1 MTFITMKLKTKIP
14 DFHTQQYVRISKL
27 TKAPAKKK

>member
-1 MTFITMKLKTKIP
+1 MTLITIKLKIKVT
-14 DFHTQQYVRISKL
+14 DFHIQRYVRISKL